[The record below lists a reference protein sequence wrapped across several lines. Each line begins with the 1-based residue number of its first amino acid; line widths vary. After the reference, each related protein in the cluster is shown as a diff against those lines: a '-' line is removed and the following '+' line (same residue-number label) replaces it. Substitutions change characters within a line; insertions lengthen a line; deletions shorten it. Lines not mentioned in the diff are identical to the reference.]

1 MQSYGGILPIPTKFV
16 FFASSLC
23 DNPAKSAT
31 SKKTPP
37 EFVAKGHKKAEN
49 LSF

>member
-23 DNPAKSAT
+23 DTYGFPAT
-31 SKKTPP
+31 SEKTPS
-37 EFVAKGHKKAEN
+37 EFVAKGHN
-49 LSF
+49 F